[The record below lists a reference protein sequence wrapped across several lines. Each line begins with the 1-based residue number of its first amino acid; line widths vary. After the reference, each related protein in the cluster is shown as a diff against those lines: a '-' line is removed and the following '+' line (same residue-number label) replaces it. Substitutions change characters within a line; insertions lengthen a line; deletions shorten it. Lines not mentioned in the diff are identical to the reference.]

1 MKEKN
6 PVYKLVIVD
15 ISYCNFLRK
24 YDYRVS
30 YNANEKELRP
40 FVGVL
45 FTINNCKYFAPLSS
59 PKPKHLKMKNQI
71 DFYKIDSGKL
81 GAINFNN
88 MIPIPD
94 GSYTVI
100 NTNAVCLTYA
110 EKRYQNLLRDQLRWL
125 NRAGG
130 GLREK
135 ALKLYKKRTNNNLPQ
150 RVAER
155 CCDFKTLEA
164 KCREY
169 IEKTI
174 ENDLTLDGDIGLTI

>member
-15 ISYCNFLRK
+15 TGYCDFLRK

-94 GSYTVI
+94 HSYTVI

-125 NRAGG
+125 NREGQ

-135 ALKLYKKRTNNNLPQ
+135 AMKLYIKRTNNTLPE
-150 RVAER
+150 RVAMR
-155 CCDFKTLEA
+155 CCDFLLLEE
-164 KCREY
+164 KS
-169 IEKTI
+169 IEFGKNYLNEKEKNI
-174 ENDLTLDGDIGLTI
+174 DF